1 MQVTVQDI
9 VDLDVVAA
17 GDPEVLS
24 GELNMGRP
32 VRWVH
37 VADIDDVAAILV
49 GNELVLTTGI
59 GMSRAPS
66 ASTKF
71 VHQLVQAGAAGLMV
85 ELSPSFPRIPATA
98 LKAARESE
106 LPVIVLHRPVRF
118 VEVTERVHRRIVTEQ
133 SEIHRFADQVNEVF
147 TELNL
152 SRAGFERIVT
162 TAEQLAGSP
171 VVLEDLSRGVLAS
184 ASSAIPAQVLLIN
197 WEQRS
202 RTAEETGRREREPG
216 ASVAERWMS
225 RAVGSGHQRWGQLV
239 ILASDREERA
249 RIVLERAARSLELAR
264 MMRRDDMMIGLQVQ
278 AGLLS
283 EILDGQLD
291 SEAQAR
297 DRLTAMGISSPRVLV
312 GLAVRFADSGSLTPS
327 DRTLLNLGGEVR
339 QCLAESG
346 ADAVTGLL
354 GSSHVVALI
363 GAASEQRLRRAVA
376 DFAQRLSGVRSEA
389 LCATGAQTPTVLG
402 VAGSVRTA
410 RMVVD
415 AAVNQARR
423 PGHCFTQADIR
434 LEGLLLALRHDV
446 RLQEFAESE
455 LGPLLNYEAQHAP
468 GLVDLLRTFLAV
480 GGSKSELARRSHR
493 NRTALYPRL
502 AKLEAILGHSLDD
515 PASRLSLSVALLAH
529 DQARDALNK

>member
-1 MQVTVQDI
+1 MQVTVQDVI
-9 VDLDVVAA
+9 DLDVVAA

-24 GELNMGRP
+24 GRSNMGRL

-59 GMSRAPS
+59 GMNQSGS
-66 ASTKF
+66 ASAKF
-71 VHQLVQAGAAGLMV
+71 IDQLVQAGAAGLVV
-85 ELSPSFPRIPATA
+85 ELSPNFPRIPPAA
-98 LKAARESE
+98 LRAARGAE

-133 SEIHRFADQVNEVF
+133 SEIHRFAAAVNEVF

-152 SRAGFERIVT
+152 ARAGFEKIVS
-162 TAEQLAGSP
+162 TAEELAGSP

-184 ASSAIPAQVLLIN
+184 ASSDIPRAVLLID
-197 WEQRS
+197 WERRS
-202 RTAEETGRREREPG
+202 RTAAETGRHGQEPDG
-216 ASVAERWMS
+216 GISERWMS
-225 RAVGSGHQRWGQLV
+225 RMVGPGQQRWGRLV

-249 RIVLERAARSLELAR
+249 RIVLERASRSLELAR
-264 MMRRDDMMIGLQVQ
+264 MMSRDDMVIGLQVQ
-278 AGLLS
+278 AGLLA
-283 EILDGQLD
+283 EILDEQLE

-297 DRLTAMGISSPRVLV
+297 DRLVAMGISSTRILV
-312 GLAVRFADSGSLTPS
+312 GLAVRFADSGSLAAG
-327 DRTLLNLGGEVR
+327 DRGLLNLGGEVR
-339 QCLAESG
+339 QCLDESG

-363 GAASEQRLRRAVA
+363 GAASEQRLRRTVA
-376 DFAQRLSGVRSEA
+376 DFAHRCRRIDPEVLCAKGTETHAVLEVASSVRSA
-389 LCATGAQTPTVLG
+389 
-402 VAGSVRTA
+402 RT
-410 RMVVD
+410 VVD
-415 AAVNQARR
+415 AAANQARR

-434 LEGLLLALRHDV
+434 LEGLLLALRHDA
-446 RLQEFAESE
+446 RLQEFAEAE
-455 LGPLLNYEAQHAP
+455 LGALLNYEARHTT

-529 DQARDALNK
+529 DQARDALDR